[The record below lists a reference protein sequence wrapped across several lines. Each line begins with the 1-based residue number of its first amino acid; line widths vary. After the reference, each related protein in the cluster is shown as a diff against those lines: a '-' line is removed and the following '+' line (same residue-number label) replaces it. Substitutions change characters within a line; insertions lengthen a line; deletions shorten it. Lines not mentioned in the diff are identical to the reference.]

1 MSTSISQR
9 DRKTNQVTS
18 HDKSGRV
25 SDAENYALVAKN
37 ADAAL
42 REFMGPR
49 ADDAVAKQ
57 AMFKDIQTYG
67 AVKMQ
72 DLPYD
77 IENKVALNLADVYF
91 MGAHIMTDMVT
102 PGLETIY
109 TLKEKKQ
116 KDLQQERY
124 KK

>member
-67 AVKMQ
+67 VVKMK

-77 IENKVALNLADVYF
+77 IENKFSQIIICYF
-91 MGAHIMTDMVT
+91 KLLISVI
-102 PGLETIY
+102 TIFIVI
-109 TLKEKKQ
+109 TKKTF
-116 KDLQQERY
+116 
-124 KK
+124 